1 MAEEKVEKTLVQSL
15 AAQTWWLVLLRG
27 IAVLLLGLALLTNPA
42 ATVMILVQFLGAYWI
57 VDGIF
62 TLIQAI
68 KGRKAAKN
76 WGWGLFV
83 GILSVLAGIVIFSR
97 PLASAILTVTFLVYL
112 IAFWAMF
119 FGINSIVTGI
129 RLRKEVSNEW
139 SMILGGIIT
148 TLFGILLLVS
158 PMMSAMTLVW
168 IIAVFA
174 VVDGIILIVLS
185 FRVKKFGAA
194 G

>member
-1 MAEEKVEKTLVQSL
+1 MVEKTLLQSL
-15 AAQTWWLVLLRG
+15 ASQTWWLVLLRG
-27 IAVLLLGLALLTNPA
+27 IAVLLLGIALLTNPA

-57 VDGIF
+57 ADGIF
-62 TLIQAI
+62 TLVHAL
-68 KGRKAAKN
+68 KGRKVAKN
-76 WGWGLFV
+76 WGRGLFV
-83 GILSVLAGIVIFSR
+83 GIPSIVAGLIIFSR

-112 IAFWAMF
+112 IAFWSMF

-129 RLRKEVSNEW
+129 RLHKEVNNEW
-139 SMILGGIIT
+139 SMILGGIIS

-168 IIAVFA
+168 LIAVFA
-174 VVDGIILIVLS
+174 LVDGIILIVLS
-185 FRVKKFGAA
+185 FKVRKFGTA